1 MRKKVVL
8 ACSNC
13 NSRNYSTMKNAAN
26 LQERL
31 EMKKFC
37 KVCNTHT
44 VHRETK

>member
-8 ACSNC
+8 ACSKC
-13 NSRNYSTMKNAAN
+13 NSRNYSTMKNTAN
-26 LQERL
+26 LNERL

-37 KVCNTHT
+37 KVCNSHT